1 MADIVKIPYLNPL
14 QFRKLPEG
22 KLACELIPSFEHKAY
37 YTQKFLSS
45 DTLMFQVLLL
55 KNYWNS
61 ISYRILDQNL
71 SEVSS
76 YTGGLIGSTD
86 QYDIWSVRTTD
97 NVISSLGEGI
107 YFVELLININS
118 EGSTQDLNFISE
130 PIEVVDDLP
139 DSLMIEYSHDGNEFD
154 VVFFPGGNPANRRF
168 FQLRVEGGLASEGFS
183 PASKDTFYI
192 DQVRDVVMLN
202 SIPFNVYKF
211 TFGPGGGIPNW
222 MADKINRILSLAY
235 VEINGRQYVK
245 NEGAK
250 FEAIREKQYPFAGWQ
265 IEMVPADNV
274 YSITEGQ
281 GSQLGDF
288 NPDYNPDYF

>member
-1 MADIVKIPYLNPL
+1 MTKVVLIPYLNPL
-14 QFRKLPEG
+14 RFRPLAGG
-22 KLACELIPSFEHKAY
+22 KSACDLIPSFEEKAIY
-37 YTQKFLSS
+37 VQKFCAT
-45 DTLMFQVLLL
+45 DKLMFQVLLL
-55 KNYWNS
+55 KNNWFSMGY
-61 ISYRILDQNL
+61 
-71 SEVSS
+71 EVLNESFEIVAY
-76 YTGGLIGSTD
+76 YTGGLIGSYGDYDVWSPRSTD
-86 QYDIWSVRTTD
+86 QI
-97 NVISSLGEGI
+97 IESLQPGSYYIQLKPEI
-107 YFVELLININS
+107 LVDEVQTFVNH
-118 EGSTQDLNFISE
+118 ISE
-130 PIEVVDDLP
+130 KFEIVEDLP
-139 DSLMIEYSHDGNEFD
+139 ESLLIEYSHDGNEFD
-154 VVFFPGGNPANRRF
+154 VAFYPTGLVHSRRF

-192 DQVRDVVMLN
+192 DQVRDVVMLS
-202 SIPFNVYKF
+202 SIPYNVFRF

-265 IEMVPADNV
+265 IEMVPAENV